1 MVVLHLMLLTLVPAQ
16 AQVRYPLAYVYQIG
30 MESLLEGDHERALEA
45 FTEIMNRMPHD
56 GRARYDAAGV
66 LFELGSYAEADTLVS
81 AGNLAVESDS
91 AASASY
97 ATLLG
102 SSIAMDDYEGVQSS
116 FDGLR
121 ELLSGGESREC
132 DRTNYEVALNWLRNH
147 EPPEEQGD
155 GESDGDS
162 DDQSD
167 QSEDSE
173 DSQDDQSDD
182 GEDSHGSD
190 DQSEDQEDQSEDQ
203 EDQSEDQEDQSEDQ
217 EDQEASPP
225 PPPSRGE
232 MSEEDAERILELVEE
247 AEPPESSEGGKAYV
261 PGGPVW

>member
-1 MVVLHLMLLTLVPAQ
+1 MIFLHVLLLTLVSQ
-16 AQVRYPLAYVYQIG
+16 QSQIRYPLAVVYQTG
-30 MESLLEGDHERALEA
+30 MESLLEGDLERALDA

-66 LFELGSYAEADTLVS
+66 LFELESYSEADTLVS
-81 AGNLAVESDS
+81 SGELAVEADS
-91 AASASY
+91 AVSASY

-121 ELLSGGESREC
+121 ELLSGGESRDC

-173 DSQDDQSDD
+173 DSQDDQDQQSDD
-182 GEDSHGSD
+182 GEDSD
-190 DQSEDQEDQSEDQ
+190 DQ

-217 EDQEASPP
+217 EDQEAESPP
-225 PPPSRGE
+225 PPPSGGE
-232 MSEEDAERILELVEE
+232 MTQEDAERILDLVEE
-247 AEPPESSEGGKAYV
+247 AEPPDSTGGGKTYA

>member
-1 MVVLHLMLLTLVPAQ
+1 MIVLHLILLTLFSQQ
-16 AQVRYPLAYVYQIG
+16 AQIRYPLAHVYQTG

-45 FTEIMNRMPHD
+45 FVEIMNRMPHD
-56 GRARYDAAGV
+56 GRARFDAAAV
-66 LFELGSYAEADTLVS
+66 LFELEFYAEADTLVS
-81 AGNLAVESDS
+81 AGDLAVEADS

-102 SSIAMDDYEGVQSS
+102 RSIELGDYEGVQSS
-116 FDGLR
+116 FEGLR
-121 ELLSGGESREC
+121 EILSGGESREC
-132 DRTNYEVALNWLRNH
+132 DRTNYEVALNWLRNN

-155 GESDGDS
+155 GDSDSDS

-167 QSEDSE
+167 QTEDSEDSE
-173 DSQDDQSDD
+173 DSQDDQDQQSDD
-182 GEDSHGSD
+182 GGDPDDS
-190 DQSEDQEDQSEDQ
+190 EDQSEDQ
-203 EDQSEDQEDQSEDQ
+203 EDQSDEQDEQDE
-217 EDQEASPP
+217 QEASPP

-247 AEPPESSEGGKAYV
+247 AEPPDSSGGGKAYV

>member
-97 ATLLG
+97 AT
-102 SSIAMDDYEGVQSS
+102 
-116 FDGLR
+116 DGLR

-182 GEDSHGSD
+182 GEDSDGSD

>member
-1 MVVLHLMLLTLVPAQ
+1 MIVLHLILLTLFSQQ
-16 AQVRYPLAYVYQIG
+16 AQVRYPLAYVYQTG

-45 FTEIMNRMPHD
+45 FVEIMNRMPRD
-56 GRARYDAAGV
+56 GRARYDAAAV
-66 LFELGSYAEADTLVS
+66 LFELESYAEADTLVS
-81 AGNLAVESDS
+81 AGDLAVEADS
-91 AASASY
+91 AASASC

-102 SSIAMDDYEGVQSS
+102 RSIELDDYEGVQSS
-116 FDGLR
+116 FERLR
-121 ELLSGGESREC
+121 ETLSGGESREC

-155 GESDGDS
+155 GDSDGDS

-173 DSQDDQSDD
+173 DSQDDQDQQSDD
-182 GEDSHGSD
+182 GGDPDDS
-190 DQSEDQEDQSEDQ
+190 EDQSEDQ
-203 EDQSEDQEDQSEDQ
+203 EDQSDEQDEQDE
-217 EDQEASPP
+217 QEASPP

-247 AEPPESSEGGKAYV
+247 AEPPDSTGGGKAYL